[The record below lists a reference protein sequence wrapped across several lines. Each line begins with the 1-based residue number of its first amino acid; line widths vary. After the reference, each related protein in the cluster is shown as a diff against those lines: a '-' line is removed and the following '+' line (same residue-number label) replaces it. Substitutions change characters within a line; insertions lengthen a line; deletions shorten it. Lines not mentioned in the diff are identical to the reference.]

1 MKAVASKT
9 KGVAAVDRALAILDA
24 FREDED
30 SLSLSEI
37 AARTRMYKSTI
48 LRLCGSL
55 EKYGYLWR
63 VADGRYR
70 LGPTPMR
77 LGSLYQRSFR
87 LADRVVPVLRQ
98 LANGSGESASFYV
111 RQGTVRVCLHRVDSP
126 QAIRDHVREGDHL
139 PLDRGAA
146 GRVLLAFGGTRGAL
160 YARVREDY
168 IATTYGER
176 DPQTAAVACPVFRVG
191 QELVGVLS
199 LSGPL
204 YRFRPA
210 GAKRMAA
217 ALMRAAADLTAALGG
232 DRQPFDK
239 RMATRGTSA

>member
-1 MKAVASKT
+1 MKAVAGKA
-9 KGVAAVDRALAILDA
+9 KGVAAVDRALTVLNA

-30 SLSLSEI
+30 SLSLSDL
-37 AARTRMYKSTI
+37 AVRTKMYKSTI

-55 EKYGYLWR
+55 ERYGYLWR
-63 VADGRYR
+63 VGDGRFR

-87 LADRVVPVLRQ
+87 LADRVVPVLHR
-98 LANGSGESASFYV
+98 LATDSGESASFYV
-111 RQGTVRVCLHRVDSP
+111 RQGTIRVCLHRVDSP
-126 QAIRDHVREGDHL
+126 APIRDHVREGDHL

-146 GRVLLAFGGTRGAL
+146 GRVLLAFGGAMGAPFAA
-160 YARVREDY
+160 ARRDL
-168 IATTYGER
+168 IAASFGER
-176 DPQTAAVACPVFRVG
+176 NPETAAVACPVFRME

-204 YRFRPA
+204 YRFRPEA
-210 GAKRMAA
+210 VRRMSAALLRAAA
-217 ALMRAAADLTAALGG
+217 ALTSALGG

-239 RMATRGTSA
+239 RMTTRAASA